1 MTNKEKL
8 KKAIEQDI
16 NPKDYYKEIINKIE
30 RGGKIMKKNNNLWKW
45 SFVPICLIAIISGV
59 LLINNKELKTNIY
72 KPNIETKDNVNLY
85 INDVSKMTQGVL
97 SIDADIKITNIKNN
111 QYFKEIT
118 NIKIP
123 NDFNNQETYEIYVK
137 SNRES
142 EEYNVLQSYVADYSN
157 TDKGREIIVSF
168 SKENKP
174 IRDYYFS
181 EEGSKISKIDNFEL
195 KIFKFNELYFTEF
208 NYKGINFDIET
219 TNITEQELTDLLLS
233 IIK

>member
-1 MTNKEKL
+1 M
-8 KKAIEQDI
+8 
-16 NPKDYYKEIINKIE
+16 
-30 RGGKIMKKNNNLWKW
+30 
-45 SFVPICLIAIISGV
+45 
-59 LLINNKELKTNIY
+59 
-72 KPNIETKDNVNLY
+72 
-85 INDVSKMTQGVL
+85 
-97 SIDADIKITNIKNN
+97 
-111 QYFKEIT
+111 
-118 NIKIP
+118 
-123 NDFNNQETYEIYVK
+123 
-137 SNRES
+137 
-142 EEYNVLQSYVADYSN
+142 ADYSN